1 MMIMLEII
9 TKVYPLILTVLQ
21 IMLLV
26 AIKMND
32 LKHISD
38 EIQDIKKVVDEINK
52 KILDHECRIAKLEGK
67 LNGKSN

>member
-1 MMIMLEII
+1 MNII
-9 TKVYPLILTVLQ
+9 DLILKLYPAILMVSQL
-21 IMLLV
+21 IILV

-32 LKHISD
+32 IKHISD
-38 EIQDIKKVVDEINK
+38 EIRDIKKVVDEINK